1 VGEAGVEGLAAAVG
15 TNPSALGSMKGLP
28 EVPAAPFLLSRR
40 SSSLV
45 SRLSTLLRTVSLL
58 YGEAYL
64 VKREARDGRRVSL
77 CRVSVFARYEIRF
90 TRNTIEHLVR

>member
-1 VGEAGVEGLAAAVG
+1 MEDSEAEVG
-15 TNPSALGSMKGLP
+15 TNPSVRGSMKGLP

-58 YGEAYL
+58 YGDAYL

-90 TRNTIEHLVR
+90 TRYAIEHLVR

>member
-1 VGEAGVEGLAAAVG
+1 MEDSEAAVG
-15 TNPSALGSMKGLP
+15 TDPIALCSMRGLP

-45 SRLSTLLRTVSLL
+45 SRLSTLLRTVGLL

-77 CRVSVFARYEIRF
+77 CRVFVFARYAIRF
-90 TRNTIEHLVR
+90 TRYTIEHLVR